1 MIRLGTAL
9 KSTEFPYHRCV
20 VLSNP
25 QSNGGQVLLVRITSD
40 DGTWPERRTMK
51 TRVTQRRIRAPKH
64 SACALCKPQKR
75 GWEDKRTP
83 RDRRLAE
90 AADEQL
96 KDRQL

>member
-1 MIRLGTAL
+1 
-9 KSTEFPYHRCV
+9 
-20 VLSNP
+20 
-25 QSNGGQVLLVRITSD
+25 
-40 DGTWPERRTMK
+40 MK

-96 KDRQL
+96 KDQHL